1 MKPEKIPG
9 TYWIL
14 VRGKDVHP
22 YLFDTRKEA
31 RNWRNEGDRVA
42 KVVGLTVKFLR

>member
-1 MKPEKIPG
+1 MKTTKLPT
-9 TYWIL
+9 TYWVV

-31 RNWRNEGDRVA
+31 RKWRKDGERVA
-42 KVVGLTVKFLR
+42 KVVRLDVTFPR

>member
-1 MKPEKIPG
+1 MKPTKLPG

-31 RNWRNEGDRVA
+31 RKWRKEGERVA
-42 KVVGLTVKFLR
+42 KIQALYVTFPR